1 MRIAVLFNADHPQY
15 GVAYGWAIRDKILS
29 TAIIQNSGR
38 HVKVKIGDVLI
49 YSHAKSKT
57 DYEGIAEHTY
67 FSHPWQLLLSTKLR
81 ETYLKSTVFAW
92 VIQNIDET
100 TARQLHAALLT
111 DGGYLGMHGVDL
123 TNAAHLVLYR
133 NSLIGKYRIK
143 GKSCRIFYSMGEE
156 DGKDESEP
164 DELKALGLTDVE
176 WEDKGAHGTIFDDYD
191 TPDHFS
197 RVEVFRK
204 MISKILPDGDDGADE
219 LVLILEDLSPRLFST
234 LGAVARALEMA
245 THEEDFA
252 QVGVSAR
259 RYIEQLSDVLFPPQK
274 EMYKGMDV
282 TRNEFKNR
290 LLAYIDQ
297 AIPDQETGKAE
308 RWKQLRKELG
318 LVIDETNAAVHGTPD
333 KTRVSKAI
341 SDLASLSAVLLQL
354 NPEMARNPYFAF
366 NESITNFFKDV
377 LHDSQLDDSS
387 QVAPVSGSL

>member
-1 MRIAVLFNADHPQY
+1 MRIAVLFDSNHPQY
-15 GVAYGWAIRDKILS
+15 GGVYGWAIRDRILS

-38 HVKVKIGDVLI
+38 HVKVKVGDVLI
-49 YSHAKSKT
+49 YSKAKSRS
-57 DYEGIAEHTY
+57 DYERIAEHTY
-67 FSHPWQLLLSTKLR
+67 FSHPWQLLLSAKLR
-81 ETYLKSTVFAW
+81 AIYLKSTVFTW

-111 DGGYLGMHGVDL
+111 DDAYLGMHGVDL
-123 TNAAHLVLYR
+123 TNPAHLVLYR

-143 GKSCRIFYSMGEE
+143 EKSCRIFYSMGEE
-156 DGKDESEP
+156 DENDGNEP
-164 DELKALGLTDVE
+164 DELKSLGFTDVG

-191 TPDHFS
+191 TLEHFS
-197 RVEVFRK
+197 RVEAFRK
-204 MISKILPDGDDGADE
+204 MISNVFGEDGADE

-245 THEEDFA
+245 THEEDLA

-259 RYIEQLSDVLFPPQK
+259 RYIEQLSDALFPPRVEKYK
-274 EMYKGMDV
+274 EMDV
-282 TRNEFKNR
+282 TKNEFKNR

-297 AIPDQETGKAE
+297 AIPDAETGKAE

-318 LVIDETNAAVHGTPD
+318 RVLDEVNAAVHGTPD

-341 SDLASLSAVLLQL
+341 SDLASLSAMLLQL

-366 NESITNFFKDV
+366 NENITNFLKDV
-377 LHDSQLDDSS
+377 LHNASPPMQGMLTN
-387 QVAPVSGSL
+387 